1 MPEQPSRAAVVAA
14 FAAVYFIWGS
24 TYLAIA
30 IAIETLPA
38 LTMAGVRFILAGGA
52 VMAWRRAR
60 GDAWPTRRQWAAG
73 ALVGG
78 LLFVGGNGGVCWA
91 EQHVASGLVALLVA
105 SVPSWMVLFDWM
117 RPGGRW
123 PGQLV
128 LAGVVVGFVGVGL
141 LVAPRSGKD
150 AVDLSAAGVVLAGS
164 ACWALG
170 SLRSRR
176 THLLPPSPAMSVGL
190 QMATGGGLLLV
201 AGAALGEPARVDLAA
216 VSTRSVLAVLYL
228 CILGSLVAFSAY
240 SFLLRTVS
248 PASAATYAYVNPV
261 VAVALGSLAGEALTG
276 RMLLAGAIIV
286 GGVAMITLGRTR
298 APAAA

>member
-1 MPEQPSRAAVVAA
+1 MPEPSRRAAIFAA

-38 LTMAGVRFILAGGA
+38 LTMAGVRFLIAGGA
-52 VMAWRRAR
+52 MMLWRGTR
-60 GDAWPTRRQWAAG
+60 GDAWPTRPQWAAG

-123 PGQLV
+123 PGPLV
-128 LAGVVVGFVGVGL
+128 LSGVVVGFAGVAL
-141 LVAPRSGKD
+141 LVAPRSGAG
-150 AVDLSAAGVVLAGS
+150 AVDLGAAAVVLAGS

-170 SLRSRR
+170 SLLSRR
-176 THLLPPSPAMSVGL
+176 KNTLPSSPAMSVGL
-190 QMATGGGLLLV
+190 QMAMGGLLLLV
-201 AGAALGEPARVDLAA
+201 AGAALGEPTRMDLAA
-216 VSTRSVLAVLYL
+216 VSARSVLAVLYL
-228 CILGSLVAFSAY
+228 TLLGSLVAFSAY
-240 SFLLRTVS
+240 AFLLRTVS

-276 RMLLAGAIIV
+276 RMLVAGAIIV
-286 GGVAMITLGRTR
+286 GGVAMITLGRAR
-298 APAAA
+298 PPAKT